1 MAKIALISC
10 SKAKE
15 AVKYPDTIKAES
27 LYKSPLFK
35 KALKYAKEKIVAD
48 KIYILSAQEKL
59 VSLDKQLS
67 WYDYTLN
74 KKSVD
79 IVKDWSAEVR
89 KQLSAEG
96 VDFAND
102 EIFILAG
109 KNYYKYLIT
118 DEFSNVK
125 YLYQNMKIGQILQF
139 LSE

>member
-10 SKAKE
+10 CSTKE
-15 AVKYPDTIKAES
+15 KVMFPKTIKAEF
-27 LYKSPLFK
+27 LYKSALFK

-48 KIYILSAQEKL
+48 KIYILSAQENL

-79 IVKDWSAEVR
+79 IVKAWSEEVR
-89 KQLSAEG
+89 SQLRAEG

-109 KNYYKYLIT
+109 KNYHKYLIT
-118 DEFSNVK
+118 GEFQNVR
-125 YLYQNMKIGQILQF
+125 YVYQNMRIGQILHF

>member
-1 MAKIALISC
+1 MFPK
-10 SKAKE
+10 
-15 AVKYPDTIKAES
+15 TIKAEF
-27 LYKSPLFK
+27 LYKSALFK

-79 IVKDWSAEVR
+79 IVKAWSEEVR

-125 YLYQNMKIGQILQF
+125 YLYQNMRIGQILQF

>member
-15 AVKYPDTIKAES
+15 SVKYPNTIKAES

-35 KALKYAKEKIVAD
+35 KAMKYAKETLKAD
-48 KIYILSAQEKL
+48 RIYILSAKHHL
-59 VSLDKQLS
+59 LALDCQIS
-67 WYDYTLN
+67 EYDYTLN
-74 KKSVD
+74 DQKTDV
-79 IVKDWSAEVR
+79 VKAWSAEVR

-125 YLYQNMKIGQILQF
+125 YLYQNMKIGQILRF
-139 LSE
+139 LNE

>member
-10 SKAKE
+10 CSTKE
-15 AVKYPDTIKAES
+15 KVMFPKTIKAEF
-27 LYKSPLFK
+27 LYKSALFK

-79 IVKDWSAEVR
+79 IVKAWSEEVR
-89 KQLSAEG
+89 KQLRAEG

>member
-15 AVKYPDTIKAES
+15 AVKYPYTIKAES

-74 KKSVD
+74 NKSVD
-79 IVKDWSAEVR
+79 IVKAWSEEVR
-89 KQLSAEG
+89 SQLRAEG

-109 KNYYKYLIT
+109 KNYHKYLIT

>member
-1 MAKIALISC
+1 MEKVALISC
-10 SKAKE
+10 SKTKE
-15 AVKYPDTIKAES
+15 AVKHPNTIKAES

-79 IVKDWSAEVR
+79 IVKAWSEEVR
-89 KQLSAEG
+89 SQLRAEG

-109 KNYYKYLIT
+109 KNYHKYLIT

>member
-79 IVKDWSAEVR
+79 IVKAWSEEVR
-89 KQLSAEG
+89 SQLRAEG

-109 KNYYKYLIT
+109 KNYHKYLIT

>member
-15 AVKYPDTIKAES
+15 SVKYPDTIKAES

-79 IVKDWSAEVR
+79 VVKAWSAEVR
-89 KQLSAEG
+89 KQLKAEG

-109 KNYYKYLIT
+109 KNYHKYLIT

>member
-1 MAKIALISC
+1 M
-10 SKAKE
+10 
-15 AVKYPDTIKAES
+15 
-27 LYKSPLFK
+27 
-35 KALKYAKEKIVAD
+35 KYAKETLKAD
-48 KIYILSAQEKL
+48 RIYILSAKHHL
-59 VSLDKQLS
+59 LALDCQIS
-67 WYDYTLN
+67 EYDYTLN
-74 KKSVD
+74 GQKADV
-79 IVKDWSAEVR
+79 VKAWSAEVR
-89 KQLSAEG
+89 KQLSAQG

>member
-15 AVKYPDTIKAES
+15 AVKCPDTIKAES

-35 KALKYAKEKIVAD
+35 KALKYAKETLKAD
-48 KIYILSAQEKL
+48 RIYILSAKYRL
-59 VSLDKQLS
+59 LALDCQIS
-67 WYDYTLN
+67 EYDYTLN
-74 KKSVD
+74 GQKADV
-79 IVKDWSAEVR
+79 VKAWSAEVR
-89 KQLSAEG
+89 KQLSAQG

-125 YLYQNMKIGQILQF
+125 YLYQHMKIGQILQF

>member
-59 VSLDKQLS
+59 ISLDKQLS

-79 IVKDWSAEVR
+79 IVKAWSEEVR
-89 KQLSAEG
+89 SQLRAEG

-109 KNYYKYLIT
+109 KNYHKYLIT

>member
-10 SKAKE
+10 CSTKE
-15 AVKYPDTIKAES
+15 KVMFPKTIKAEF
-27 LYKSPLFK
+27 LYKSALFK

-48 KIYILSAQEKL
+48 KIYILSAQENL

-79 IVKDWSAEVR
+79 IVKAWSEEVR
-89 KQLSAEG
+89 KQLRAEG

>member
-10 SKAKE
+10 CSTKE
-15 AVKYPDTIKAES
+15 KVMFPKTIKAEF
-27 LYKSPLFK
+27 LYKSALFK

-79 IVKDWSAEVR
+79 IVKAWSEEVR
-89 KQLSAEG
+89 SQLRAEG

-109 KNYYKYLIT
+109 KNYHKYLIT

>member
-27 LYKSPLFK
+27 LYKGPLFK

-48 KIYILSAQEKL
+48 KVYILSAQEKL

-79 IVKDWSAEVR
+79 IVKAWSEEVR
-89 KQLSAEG
+89 SQLRAEG

-109 KNYYKYLIT
+109 KNYHKYLIT

>member
-74 KKSVD
+74 KKRVD
-79 IVKDWSAEVR
+79 IVKAWSEEVR
-89 KQLSAEG
+89 SQLRAEG

-109 KNYYKYLIT
+109 KNYHKYLIT

>member
-35 KALKYAKEKIVAD
+35 KALKYAKETLKAD
-48 KIYILSAQEKL
+48 RIYILSAKHHL
-59 VSLDKQLS
+59 LALDYQIS
-67 WYDYTLN
+67 EYDYTLN
-74 KKSVD
+74 DQRADV
-79 IVKDWSAEVR
+79 VKAWSAEVR